1 MTQVKGTAKSEDVLP
16 APRDEFSRIPYEL
29 YTSQRVFELEQ
40 ERIFQGPTWSYL
52 GFESEVKYPGDYITG
67 YMGTT
72 PYVLARDTDGSV
84 HAFVNRCAHRGAA
97 VVRELRGNA
106 KSLKCIYHQWCYD
119 LGGNLTGV
127 PMYKGMRGMGGYPA
141 DFSMADHGLTP
152 IRIQILYGV
161 VFGTLSGATPPLEEY
176 LGPTIVDRLEKM
188 CNRPIRVTGY
198 HRHTMRANW
207 KLFVE
212 NTRDTYHAPM
222 LHSFVEVF
230 DIADVGMKAN
240 MQMFHR
246 GGLNSILSGFKPPAD
261 EAFLQKTRERAG
273 GALALEEPEVAIGVP
288 EFDDG
293 LALSIVSIFPT
304 CLFTLPGNTRSV
316 RQIRPRGPNEV
327 ETVYTWFEYE
337 DDDDAMRERRRMQN
351 NMFGPAGFVAME
363 DAEALEQIQNRIA
376 NNQIAG
382 GSYVEFGGRGTV
394 DRFDHVLSEGA
405 IRGFWKGYCDIM
417 GINV

>member
-1 MTQVKGTAKSEDVLP
+1 MTQATIDSPSPELLP
-16 APRDEFSRIPYEL
+16 APTDDFSRIPYEL
-29 YTSQRVFELEQ
+29 YTSQRIFELEQ

-52 GFESEVKYPGDYITG
+52 GFESEVKKPGDYITG

-72 PYVLARDTDGSV
+72 PYVLARNLDGKV

-97 VVRELRGNA
+97 VARELRGNA
-106 KSLKCIYHQWCYD
+106 SSLTCIYHQWCYD
-119 LGGNLTGV
+119 MAGNLTGV
-127 PMYKGMRGMGGYPA
+127 PMRRGMRGVGGYPA
-141 DFSMADHGLTP
+141 DFETSDHGLTP
-152 IRIQILYGV
+152 IRVEILYGV
-161 VFGTLSGATPPLEEY
+161 VFGTLAKDTPALTDY
-176 LGPTIVDRLEKM
+176 LGPAITDRIEKM

-198 HRHTMRANW
+198 HRQTMRCNW

-222 LHSFVEVF
+222 LHKFVSVF

-240 MQMFHR
+240 MQMTHR
-246 GGLNSILSGFKPPAD
+246 GGLNSILSGYKPPAD
-261 EAFLQKTRERAG
+261 EAFLQKTRERAD
-273 GALALEEPEVAIGVP
+273 GALALEEPGVAVGVP
-288 EFDDG
+288 EFEDG

-316 RQIRPRGPNEV
+316 RQIRPRSPNEV

-337 DDDDAMRERRRMQN
+337 DDSDEMRERRRMQN
-351 NMFGPAGFVAME
+351 NMFGPAGYVAME
-363 DAEALEQIQNRIA
+363 DAEAMENVQNRIS
-376 NNQIAG
+376 NSQLRG

-394 DRFDHVLSEGA
+394 ERFDHVLSEGA
-405 IRGFWKGYCDIM
+405 IRGFWKGYCSIM